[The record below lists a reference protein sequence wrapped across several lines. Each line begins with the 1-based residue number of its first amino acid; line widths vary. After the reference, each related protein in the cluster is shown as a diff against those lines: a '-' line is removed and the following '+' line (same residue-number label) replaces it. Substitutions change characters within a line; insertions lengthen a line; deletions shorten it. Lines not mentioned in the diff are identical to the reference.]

1 MCASIRER
9 IVRGCQLALL
19 AEDPSDNNAMF
30 DKVYIGLY
38 KLYILTI
45 INTQLND
52 WPVMIITHCHRRPN
66 FFHIDK
72 GKYTTWTLTCT
83 FN

>member
-1 MCASIRER
+1 MCASITER

-19 AEDPSDNNAMF
+19 AEDSRYNNVMF
-30 DKVYIGLY
+30 DNVCIVLY

-52 WPVMIITHCHRRPN
+52 WPVMIINHCRHRPN
-66 FFHIDK
+66 FFI
-72 GKYTTWTLTCT
+72 
-83 FN
+83 